1 MKFYLEQPDNDETKS
16 KMSENKTTA
25 ANPPALGYIFWNSV
39 RLLSPPALPLIPFCF
54 LLYIIPSNTPHSS
67 LSFLSPCCLPL
78 HALTLFLSSAT
89 VSLFVTPTFSLS
101 LCPPSPS
108 LPLLLR
114 SPLFGELFISLCMSL
129 ISTCSK
135 DMIGGLRRWRMGEG
149 GESIDLSQRRTR
161 RGWEVRKK
169 GWERERKEGEE
180 TEARENVTMEIRRQ
194 EEGRGMEQGRRG
206 KEGKGR

>member
-1 MKFYLEQPDNDETKS
+1 
-16 KMSENKTTA
+16 
-25 ANPPALGYIFWNSV
+25 
-39 RLLSPPALPLIPFCF
+39 
-54 LLYIIPSNTPHSS
+54 
-67 LSFLSPCCLPL
+67 
-78 HALTLFLSSAT
+78 
-89 VSLFVTPTFSLS
+89 
-101 LCPPSPS
+101 
-108 LPLLLR
+108 
-114 SPLFGELFISLCMSL
+114 
-129 ISTCSK
+129 
-135 DMIGGLRRWRMGEG
+135 MIGGLRRWRMGEG